1 MKNTIT
7 IQSECEK
14 TIREQTDFSWFS
26 VLAVMVFIWLCIS
39 AIIGL
44 FAGLWILIF

>member
-1 MKNTIT
+1 MKDTLT
-7 IQSECEK
+7 IQSQCQE
-14 TIREQTDFSWFS
+14 TIKNQVDFSWLS
-26 VLAVMVFIWLCIS
+26 VLAVMVFIWFCIS